1 MGANLDAV
9 RAAVALAKTVAAEF
23 HTGTA
28 KFYRDGNPVPVFT
41 TPCRVKKPRS
51 AAFDGGNQT
60 EWSTKRTINIKI
72 PQNATAGVI
81 EKGLIVQISTIDG
94 DPTIN
99 KINFTVESALDSQF
113 SAERNVVCV
122 SQVVSTP
129 RIS

>member
-1 MGANLDAV
+1 MGTNLDAV
-9 RAAVALAKTVAAEF
+9 REAIAIAKVIASEF

-28 KFYRDGNPVPVFT
+28 KFYRDGNVVPVYT
-41 TPCRVKKPRS
+41 VPCRVKKPRS

-60 EWSTKRTINIKI
+60 EWSTKRTITIKI
-72 PQNATAGVI
+72 PQNAITGVI
-81 EKGLIVQISTIDG
+81 EKGLIVQVTTIDG

-113 SAERNVVCV
+113 SAERNIICV

-129 RIS
+129 RIV

>member
-9 RAAVALAKTVAAEF
+9 RAAVVLAKVVAAEF

-28 KFYRDGNPVPVFT
+28 KFYRDGNAVPIFT
-41 TPCRVKKPRS
+41 APCRVKKPRM

-60 EWSTKRTINIKI
+60 EWSTKRTIVIKI
-72 PQNATAGVI
+72 PQDANTGII
-81 EKGLIVQISTIDG
+81 EKGLIVQVSTIDG
-94 DPTIN
+94 DPSIN

-113 SAERNVVCV
+113 SAERNVTCV

>member
-9 RAAVALAKTVAAEF
+9 RKAVILAKVVASEF

-41 TPCRVKKPRS
+41 VPCRIKKPRM

-60 EWSTKRTINIKI
+60 EWSTKRTVVIKI
-72 PQNATAGVI
+72 PQNAISGVI
-81 EKGLIVQISTIDG
+81 EQGLIVQVTAIDG
-94 DPTIN
+94 DPSIN

-113 SAERNVVCV
+113 SAERNVTCV